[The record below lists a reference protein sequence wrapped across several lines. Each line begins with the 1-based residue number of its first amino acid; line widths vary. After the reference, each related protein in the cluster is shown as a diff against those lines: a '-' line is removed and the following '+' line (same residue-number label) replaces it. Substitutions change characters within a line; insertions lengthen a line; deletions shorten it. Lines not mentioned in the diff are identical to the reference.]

1 MNTFSLT
8 SLTVV
13 FLLFSV
19 AAQADWDSTGAKLY
33 RDCAAC
39 HGRDGGGVID
49 GSVPAIGG
57 QPAEVVRR
65 QLQSFRRGAR
75 TDLRMQHFSNN
86 DHLAGDE
93 AVEAVSRYVAGLQRV
108 MPPATG
114 SGRALDAGQQSS
126 PAVARAV
133 MARGGRRW
141 HQGESLRSP
150 VSTPVISSEKCVRR
164 PPDKTQSDNLI
175 GRSSLEF
182 RRSAPRRSPIG
193 SRASRFKNPASL
205 LSVNLEID
213 RHAHKLRE

>member
-1 MNTFSLT
+1 VTVNTFSLT

-19 AAQADWDSTGAKLY
+19 AAQADWDSTGTKLY

-39 HGRDGGGVID
+39 HGKDGGGVID

-93 AVEAVSRYVAGLQRV
+93 AVSRYVAGLQRV

-114 SGRALDAGQQSS
+114 SGRALDAGAAEFARSCASCHGPRGQ
-126 PAVARAV
+126 AVASRGIPALARQHASYLERKMREAAAGQNSIGQSHRAI
-133 MARGGRRW
+133 
-141 HQGESLRSP
+141 
-150 VSTPVISSEKCVRR
+150 ISRI
-164 PPDKTQSDNLI
+164 PPERAEAIANWL
-175 GRSSLEF
+175 
-182 RRSAPRRSPIG
+182 
-193 SRASRFKNPASL
+193 SREPL
-205 LSVNLEID
+205 
-213 RHAHKLRE
+213 